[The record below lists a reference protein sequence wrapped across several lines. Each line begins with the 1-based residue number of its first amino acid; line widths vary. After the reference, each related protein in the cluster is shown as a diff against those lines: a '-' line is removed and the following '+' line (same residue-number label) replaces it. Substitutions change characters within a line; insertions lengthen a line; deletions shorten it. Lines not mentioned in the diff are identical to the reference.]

1 MKFCD
6 FTVNFKGYDLLR
18 LCELCERGK
27 ILGKTSLRSLMEIG
41 SAEWKSVII
50 DGAAELGVEVS
61 EEQAALFAVH
71 AREMVRWNRRINL
84 TAVTDPFEMA
94 IKHYVDSI
102 AAIPLIK
109 PDASLL
115 DAGSGGGFPGIPL
128 KIMLPSLDLT
138 LLEARRKRVSFLK
151 HILRTLGVVD
161 VGVLNERLEE
171 TAAALSP
178 GAGFD
183 VIVSRAFSHLELF
196 AAHAMPLLNPG
207 GCLVA
212 FKGTKGDKLSKEL
225 IGLENIS
232 VESTTEKQNPKE
244 SRLHV
249 DIKSILLPRLE
260 VERTLIII
268 TLHEIL

>member
-1 MKFCD
+1 M
-6 FTVNFKGYDLLR
+6 
-18 LCELCERGK
+18 
-27 ILGKTSLRSLMEIG
+27 ILG

-71 AREMVRWNRRINL
+71 AREMVLWNRRINL

-109 PDASLL
+109 PGASLL

-151 HILRTLGVVD
+151 HILRTLGFVD

-171 TAAALSP
+171 TAAALLP

-196 AAHAMPLLNPG
+196 AAHAMPLLHPG

-260 VERTLIII
+260 MERTLIII
-268 TLHEIL
+268 TPVRVI